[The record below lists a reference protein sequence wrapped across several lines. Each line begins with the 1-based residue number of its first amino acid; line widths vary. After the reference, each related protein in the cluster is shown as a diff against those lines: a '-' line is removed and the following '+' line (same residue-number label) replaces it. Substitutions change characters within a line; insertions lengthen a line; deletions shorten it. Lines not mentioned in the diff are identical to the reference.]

1 MSPGQRCGQ
10 TSSGDA
16 ALVKPGELDRAFSR
30 CTVLRSVVSCAA
42 GQGMPHPWFLLEQE
56 QGDIGLSW
64 LLCTRQERS
73 LHSAWERYQTI
84 SRRASPVPRGCQG
97 SRSDWTLP
105 RRGASSHP
113 RYLHPESSASS
124 ALQRC
129 PHTPPPALAPFP
141 GWCRGGC

>member
-1 MSPGQRCGQ
+1 MLRMSPGQRCGQ

-56 QGDIGLSW
+56 QGDIGLSR

-73 LHSAWERYQTI
+73 AQCVGEVSNHFPQGITSAT
-84 SRRASPVPRGCQG
+84 G
-97 SRSDWTLP
+97 LP
-105 RRGASSHP
+105 GFQ
-113 RYLHPESSASS
+113 E
-124 ALQRC
+124 
-129 PHTPPPALAPFP
+129 
-141 GWCRGGC
+141 